1 MESSITRRRALGS
14 LGAAAAGMFLG
25 RPVRG
30 YASAPTAP
38 VAVGKCTS
46 YQPSELLP
54 VLDDMFDK
62 LGGLGRLVKGK
73 TVAIKLNF
81 NGGSTV
87 RLGYY
92 PLGESHWPHPNLICA
107 VMSLMTKA
115 GVRRVRLVEC
125 APIPWT
131 TPFEEYFLEA
141 NWNVQDF
148 ISSAPIVE
156 FENTNYLGG
165 AKKLSRLTV
174 PNGGLLF
181 PAYDLNHSYVD
192 CDVFV
197 SIAKCKDHGT
207 TGVSTVMKN
216 QFGLTPLLAYGNFA
230 GKWEDNDL
238 VAGIDRIKII
248 HMGAAPARFW
258 SPRRARSEKPAR
270 RRVPRASR
278 HRGPG
283 GGKTC
288 TPGDHRRRHQ
298 HVRRPDPQ
306 SKPHVCQTQLDRCR
320 HKRGEHLRRDHGCMN
335 YNPMGEK
342 GTPPFE
348 RCDNKLRLA
357 EQLGVGTCDLSQIEV
372 VGKPI
377 KEVAYDFKALRDK
390 RPRGFDGWGGP
401 GPRRTATAETRVA
414 RPKAPDRPTRGE
426 GKLKWPP

>member
-1 MESSITRRRALGS
+1 MGS
-14 LGAAAAGMFLG
+14 LGAAAAGVVLG
-25 RPVRG
+25 RPVRS

-38 VAVGKCTS
+38 VAVAKCTS
-46 YQPSELLP
+46 YEPAELLTS
-54 VLDDMFDK
+54 LGDMFDK
-62 LGGLGRLVKGK
+62 LGGLGKLVKGK

-81 NGGSTV
+81 NGGATV

-115 GVRRVRLVEC
+115 GVKRIRLVEC

-156 FENTNYLGG
+156 FENTNYLNS

-230 GKWEDNDL
+230 GKSEDNDL

-248 HMGAAPARFW
+248 HMGAAQPALALQPRRI
-258 SPRRARSEKPAR
+258 RRARATTVTACLAPSRTWWRQGPCTWRSPTASPACPADR
-270 RRVPRASR
+270 HRIQASR
-278 HRGPG
+278 LSSPTGSLPA
-283 GGKTC
+283 
-288 TPGDHRRRHQ
+288 
-298 HVRRPDPQ
+298 
-306 SKPHVCQTQLDRCR
+306 QT
-320 HKRGEHLRRDHGCMN
+320 
-335 YNPMGEK
+335 
-342 GTPPFE
+342 
-348 RCDNKLRLA
+348 
-357 EQLGVGTCDLSQIEV
+357 
-372 VGKPI
+372 
-377 KEVAYDFKALRDK
+377 
-390 RPRGFDGWGGP
+390 W
-401 GPRRTATAETRVA
+401 
-414 RPKAPDRPTRGE
+414 
-426 GKLKWPP
+426 